1 MNISHLLG
9 IIALIFAILSMSYVV
24 LKRMKIKFLKF
35 HCYFALFG
43 IVFAVIHAY
52 NSLFTLDFTFGKAA
66 LLIFIC
72 LDISGLM
79 MKYLKR
85 VNKKYLRYTH
95 IVLSIFF
102 VIMLIFHIIYY
113 TFLN

>member
-1 MNISHLLG
+1 MNMNHLLG
-9 IIALIFAILSMSYVV
+9 IIAFIFAILSISYFV

-35 HCYFALFG
+35 HCYFALIG
-43 IVFAVIHAY
+43 TVFAIIHAH
-52 NSLFTLDFTFGKAA
+52 NSLFTLDLTFGKAA

-79 MKYLKR
+79 MKYLKNI
-85 VNKKYLRYTH
+85 NKRYLRYTH

-102 VIMLIFHIIYY
+102 VLMLIFHIIYY

>member
-1 MNISHLLG
+1 MNMNHLLG
-9 IIALIFAILSMSYVV
+9 IIALIFVVLSISYFV

-35 HCYFALFG
+35 HCYFALIG
-43 IVFAVIHAY
+43 TVFAVIHSY
-52 NSLFTLDFTFGKAA
+52 SSLFVLEFTFGKAA

-79 MKYLKR
+79 MRYLKGI
-85 VNKKYLRYTH
+85 NKKYLRYTH
-95 IVLSIFF
+95 IALSIFF

>member
-1 MNISHLLG
+1 MNMNHLLG
-9 IIALIFAILSMSYVV
+9 IIALIFVILSISYFV

-35 HCYFALFG
+35 HCYFALIG
-43 IVFAVIHAY
+43 TVLAIIHAHD
-52 NSLFTLDFTFGKAA
+52 SLFTLDFTFGKAA

-79 MKYLKR
+79 MRYLR
-85 VNKKYLRYTH
+85 GINKKYLRYTH
-95 IVLSIFF
+95 IALSIFF

>member
-1 MNISHLLG
+1 MNMSHLLG
-9 IIALIFAILSMSYVV
+9 IVALIFVILSISYFV

-35 HCYFALFG
+35 HCYFALIG
-43 IVFAVIHAY
+43 TVFSVIHA
-52 NSLFTLDFTFGKAA
+52 NTSLFTLDLTFGKVA

-79 MKYLKR
+79 MKYMKR
-85 VNKKYLRYTH
+85 INKKYLRYAH

-102 VIMLIFHIIYY
+102 VVALIFHIIYY
-113 TFLN
+113 IFLN

>member
-1 MNISHLLG
+1 MDISHLFG
-9 IIALIFAILSMSYVV
+9 IVALIFAILSLSYVV

-35 HCYFALFG
+35 HCYFALIG
-43 IVFAVIHAY
+43 TVFAVIHAY

-79 MKYLKR
+79 MKYLKK

-102 VIMLIFHIIYY
+102 IITLIFHIIYY
-113 TFLN
+113 TFLD

>member
-1 MNISHLLG
+1 MNMNHLLG
-9 IIALIFAILSMSYVV
+9 IIALIFAILSISYFV

-35 HCYFALFG
+35 HCYFALIG
-43 IVFAVIHAY
+43 TVFAVIHSY

-79 MKYLKR
+79 MKHIKNI
-85 VNKKYLRYTH
+85 NKKYLRYTH
-95 IVLSIFF
+95 IFLSIFF
-102 VIMLIFHIIYY
+102 VLMLMFHIIYY
-113 TFLN
+113 TVLN

>member
-1 MNISHLLG
+1 MNVNHLLG
-9 IIALIFAILSMSYVV
+9 IIALLFVVLSISYFV

-35 HCYFALFG
+35 HCYFALIG
-43 IVFAVIHAY
+43 TLFAVIHAHD
-52 NSLFTLDFTFGKAA
+52 SLFTLDFTFGKAA

-79 MKYLKR
+79 MKYLKGI
-85 VNKKYLRYTH
+85 NKKYLRYTH
-95 IVLSIFF
+95 IALSIFF
-102 VIMLIFHIIYY
+102 VLMIIFHIIYY